1 MTSTRRAIVMGASS
15 GMGREMALLLL
26 ADGWQVGVAARR
38 ADALEE
44 LRQQYP
50 EQVTVM
56 QIDVTDEAAGEKL
69 IQLAER
75 MGGMDLYFH
84 ASGIGKQNPN
94 VDAKIE
100 LKTVATN
107 GMGFTRMIDSAFGY
121 MAEHGGGHIA
131 AITSVAGTKGLGM
144 APSYSATKAFQN
156 TYLQALEQLANMR
169 KLNIRFTD
177 IRPGFVAT
185 ALLDDEHNYP
195 MLMDVKTT
203 SRLIFKAVKAK
214 KHIAIV
220 DWRYR
225 LLIAAWRRLPKCLW
239 RHLPI
244 KTKR

>member
-1 MTSTRRAIVMGASS
+1 MRKNAIVMGASS
-15 GMGREMALLLL
+15 GMGREVALLLL

-38 ADALEE
+38 ADALEQ
-44 LRQQYP
+44 LRKQYP
-50 EQVTVM
+50 EQVIVAV
-56 QIDVTDEAAGEKL
+56 IDVTDTAAGEQL
-69 IQLAER
+69 TALAER

-94 VDAKIE
+94 VDAEIE
-100 LKTVATN
+100 LRTVDTN
-107 GMGFTRMIDSAFGY
+107 GMGFTRMIDAAFGY
-121 MAEHGGGHIA
+121 MVKHGGGHIA

-144 APSYSATKAFQN
+144 APSYSAAKAFQN

-169 KLNIRFTD
+169 KLHISFTD

-195 MLMDVKTT
+195 MLMNVQTT
-203 SRLIFKAVKAK
+203 ARLIMKAVKAK
-214 KHIAIV
+214 KHVAIL

-225 LLIAAWRRLPKCLW
+225 VLIALWRRVPRCIW

-244 KTKR
+244 KTKD

>member
-1 MTSTRRAIVMGASS
+1 MRKNAIVMGASS
-15 GMGREMALLLL
+15 GMGREVALLLL

-38 ADALEE
+38 ADALEQ
-44 LRQQYP
+44 LRKQYP
-50 EQVTVM
+50 EQVTVAV
-56 QIDVTDEAAGEKL
+56 IDVTDTAAGEQL
-69 IQLAER
+69 TALAER

-94 VDAKIE
+94 VDAEIE
-100 LKTVATN
+100 LRTVSTN
-107 GMGFTRMIDSAFGY
+107 GMGFTRMIDAAFGY
-121 MAEHGGGHIA
+121 MAKHGGGHIA

-169 KLNIRFTD
+169 KLHITFTD

-185 ALLDDEHNYP
+185 ALLDDEHHYP
-195 MLMDVKTT
+195 MLMNVHTT
-203 SRLIFKAVKAK
+203 ARLIMKAVKAK
-214 KHIAIV
+214 KHVAIV

-225 LLIAAWRRLPKCLW
+225 VLIALWRRVPRSIW

-244 KTKR
+244 KTKD

>member
-1 MTSTRRAIVMGASS
+1 MRKNAIVMGASS
-15 GMGREMALLLL
+15 GMGREVALLLL

-38 ADALEE
+38 ADALEQ
-44 LRQQYP
+44 LRKQYP
-50 EQVTVM
+50 EQVTVAV
-56 QIDVTDEAAGEKL
+56 IDVTDEAAGGQL
-69 IQLAER
+69 SALAER

-94 VDAKIE
+94 VDAEIE
-100 LKTVATN
+100 LRTVSTN
-107 GMGFTRMIDSAFGY
+107 GMGFTRMIDAAFAY
-121 MAEHGGGHIA
+121 MAKHGGGHIA

-169 KLNIRFTD
+169 KLNITLTD

-185 ALLDDEHNYP
+185 ALLDDEHHYP
-195 MLMDVKTT
+195 MLMNVQTT
-203 SRLIFKAVKAK
+203 ARLIMKAVKAK
-214 KHIAIV
+214 KHVAIL

-225 LLIAAWRRLPKCLW
+225 VLIALWRRVPRCIW

-244 KTKR
+244 KTKD